1 MRIQKDKQY
10 RVNNKSK
17 VFSFSDRLNYLK
29 LLSRGISE
37 TQNNDIVKL
46 KNTSLYQ
53 DVKTIFSCCDCCHFD
68 LAALYNMISVLNNS
82 TSMRSLNI
90 CINPDKVIIHC
101 RFNSVF
107 PGIRFIKMNGHY
119 YLKSFNYNMS
129 GKY

>member
-1 MRIQKDKQY
+1 MRIH
-10 RVNNKSK
+10 NNKQRRMTHQSTY
-17 VFSFSDRLNYLK
+17 SFSDKLHYLK

-37 TQNNDIVKL
+37 TQQNDINEL

-53 DVKTIFSCCDCCHFD
+53 DIKSVFDGDGFCCFD
-68 LAALYNMISVLNNS
+68 LTSLYDVIIRLNEKTTAHS
-82 TSMRSLNI
+82 WNI
-90 CINPDKVIIHC
+90 CINSDSVIIHC